1 MSDDDNQV
9 TQLSHHNPPL
19 DDPPQDFNQRI
30 SRTKRDRSRSRY
42 SAASSS
48 SNPNR
53 ARKRIRIDNQP
64 VQQTQ
69 PENNLPQQQS
79 FTSNTF
85 PSQFQ
90 DFSFQ
95 QQDFTPAPP
104 RVPVRNRASLTRVQQ
119 ERPDNNIL
127 QNSRNF
133 YDNQQVSPIIKQS
146 LYIKRSSPFVLSFI
160 CSPPPISNVL
170 FSLNFSQICVFVTL

>member
-42 SAASSS
+42 NAASTS

-69 PENNLPQQQS
+69 PETNLPQQQS

-95 QQDFTPAPP
+95 QQDFTPPPP

-119 ERPDNNIL
+119 ERPGSNNL

-133 YDNQQVSPIIKQS
+133 YDNQQVSPIIKQ
-146 LYIKRSSPFVLSFI
+146 FT
-160 CSPPPISNVL
+160 NVI
-170 FSLNFSQICVFVTL
+170 FPDCNSIN